1 MKDSIMSKV
10 LQSSSFDGLA
20 ALFVAAVPM
29 ISLAVVAFAT
39 SFGLV

>member
-1 MKDSIMSKV
+1 MPKT

-20 ALFVAAVPM
+20 ALFMAAVPM

-39 SFGLV
+39 GLGIV